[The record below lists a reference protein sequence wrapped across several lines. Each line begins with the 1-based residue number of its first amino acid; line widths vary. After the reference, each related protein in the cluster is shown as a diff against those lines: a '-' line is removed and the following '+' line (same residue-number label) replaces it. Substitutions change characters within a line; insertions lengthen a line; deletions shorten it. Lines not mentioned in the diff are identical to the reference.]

1 MQVSVKD
8 PQSNR
13 EITVEYEFGS
23 NLEDATA
30 KFGEETIFASAIA
43 DLKVGLQAFVRT
55 RLRKAEDEY
64 MDDATII
71 AEAANWTP
79 GAKRAAADPMA
90 KLTALLSKLSPEQ
103 RAALLEGALG

>member
-13 EITVEYEFGS
+13 EITVDYEFGA
-23 NLEDATA
+23 NLEDLIT
-30 KFGEETIFASAIA
+30 KFGEETVFASATA

-64 MDDATII
+64 MDDASII
-71 AEAANWTP
+71 AEAANWMP
-79 GAKRAAADPMA
+79 GARRVAADPME
-90 KLTALLSKLSPEQ
+90 KLKALLGKLSLEQ
-103 RAALLEGALG
+103 RAALLEGALS